1 MTFVERCPVQ
11 IGYVPI
17 NYDTGGPAGV
27 LTPDPARMALTV
39 TNVFRKV
46 YPIGSTGQLQYF
58 QILPAVTYAGSL
70 DTAEDRH
77 RLKVYLRTLLALAQ
91 WPQQLRKPLSQLVGW
106 LPDMPQVTTVRGQAD
121 PSWNDPLG
129 SDQVFWNQTYARG
142 DWVLAHEIGHNFGL
156 HHPNVADSGTA
167 SDLRSRWP
175 LFYTSSLIQEVGCD
189 AFDVRFY
196 DPTKRYDLM
205 TYRSSLWI
213 SPLHYSGD
221 PFGERG
227 LYQELAPPCVPPA
240 AVGTT
245 DTTDEPG
252 TAPLEGNA
260 STLLMISGLLNADGS
275 GQLNP
280 ITRVSLTQAPAL
292 PKAGSTFC
300 VALLASG
307 GAELASYCFDLSFV
321 DYETQEAL
329 ASSPFVMFV
338 PDRTGVTEVVLRRE
352 GSIVARR
359 VRSSNT
365 PQVTV
370 VEPAGGELWTG
381 ASRIRWTASDADG
394 DPLRFTV
401 LFSANGKGSWRGLD
415 VDIAGNELVVDA
427 NALPGT
433 SQGYI
438 RVLATDGLNTGQ
450 GDSRAA
456 IRVADKAPQVS
467 ITHPADG
474 VVWTPGTALILQGSA
489 YDREEGFLGGASLT
503 WRSDRAGVL
512 GTGATV
518 SLTALAPVDQVI
530 TLTARDAGGREG
542 SASIVVRV
550 PRRTYLPLIMHR
562 AGSGPAIPTPTP
574 TPAVPCTVLFRDSFS
589 TAGLP
594 GWTATGGTWTNPGG
608 VMRGAS
614 GPGTDAW
621 NIVGL
626 PSFNFTYEGTV
637 TVRNGSV
644 AGLAF
649 RSTDGTQGYDLFV
662 DVNGGQLVLARR
674 PYTALGS
681 YAVDIRR
688 DRPYRLRVEARGA
701 AIDAYL
707 DGVKRISVVDAAYS
721 RGNFGVS
728 AYNSVADYDDL
739 IACALD
745 VPYEL
750 RVDAGS
756 GTDTV
761 DAAGRTWLA
770 GRFYAAGSWGFTDGV
785 TAATTDPIAST
796 ADDLLYQTVHWGY
809 GTWSFKADVPN
820 GAYRVNLGFAE
831 TYFTAANIRV
841 FNVKIEGQTM
851 ITGLDLFAAAGHDT
865 AYRRSFDVT
874 VNDGRLD
881 IEFVSVKN
889 AALVAAIEVLGAGS
903 AAPTPTR
910 TPTITRTPARCR
922 DSLVIRR

>member
-1 MTFVERCPVQ
+1 MCSARSIPSAARANCSTSNSFRRSRCWDRWP
-11 IGYVPI
+11 
-17 NYDTGGPAGV
+17 TGEAARLGV
-27 LTPDPARMALTV
+27 
-39 TNVFRKV
+39 
-46 YPIGSTGQLQYF
+46 
-58 QILPAVTYAGSL
+58 
-70 DTAEDRH
+70 H
-77 RLKVYLRTLLALAQ
+77 LRQLLALAQ
-91 WPQQLRKPLSQLVGW
+91 WPQPLRAPLSQVIGW
-106 LPDMPQVTTVRGQAD
+106 LPDMQGVTNTVGRSD
-121 PSWNDPLG
+121 PSWHHPDG
-129 SDQVFWNQTYARG
+129 TDQVFWTRRGIAG

-156 HHPNVADSGTA
+156 HHPNVPDSGA
-167 SDLRSRWP
+167 AGDRLSRWP

-196 DPTKRYDLM
+196 DPAKTYDLM
-205 TYRSSLWI
+205 TYKRSLWI

-227 LYQELAPPCVPPA
+227 LYQVLAPPCIQPA
-240 AVGTT
+240 AAGTA
-245 DTTDEPG
+245 DTTAGPG

-260 STLLMISGLLNADGS
+260 SPLLMISGLLSADGS

-280 ITRVSLTQAPAL
+280 ITRVSLTQAPAP

-307 GAELASYCFDLSFV
+307 GAELASYCFDLAFV

-329 ASSPFVMFV
+329 ASSPFVMFI
-338 PDRTGVTEVVLRRE
+338 PDRTGVAEVVLRRE
-352 GSIVARR
+352 GSTVARR

-370 VEPAGGELWTG
+370 VEPAGGEVWTG
-381 ASRIRWTASDADG
+381 ASRIRWIASDADG

-401 LFSANGKGSWRGLD
+401 LFSADGRGSWRGLD

-450 GDSRAA
+450 GDSRAP
-456 IRVADKAPQVS
+456 IRVADKPPQVN

-489 YDREEGFLGGASLT
+489 YDPEEGFLGGASLT

-530 TLTARDAGGREG
+530 TLTARDAGGRED

-550 PRRTYLPLIMHR
+550 PRQTYLPLIMHR
-562 AGSGPAIPTPTP
+562 AGSGTATPTPTP
-574 TPAVPCTVLFRDSFS
+574 TPTVPCTVLFRDSFS

-614 GPGTDAW
+614 GPGTEAW
-621 NIVGL
+621 NIVGQ

-662 DVNGGQLVLARR
+662 DVNGGQFVLARR

-681 YAVDIRR
+681 YAVDLRR
-688 DRPYRLRVEARGA
+688 DRPYRLRVERAGPPSMLTWTASSAFLWWIRPTAGA
-701 AIDAYL
+701 T
-707 DGVKRISVVDAAYS
+707 
-721 RGNFGVS
+721 S
-728 AYNSVADYDDL
+728 ACSP
-739 IACALD
+739 I
-745 VPYEL
+745 
-750 RVDAGS
+750 
-756 GTDTV
+756 
-761 DAAGRTWLA
+761 
-770 GRFYAAGSWGFTDGV
+770 
-785 TAATTDPIAST
+785 IAS
-796 ADDLLYQTVHWGY
+796 L
-809 GTWSFKADVPN
+809 
-820 GAYRVNLGFAE
+820 
-831 TYFTAANIRV
+831 
-841 FNVKIEGQTM
+841 
-851 ITGLDLFAAAGHDT
+851 ITT
-865 AYRRSFDVT
+865 T
-874 VNDGRLD
+874 
-881 IEFVSVKN
+881 
-889 AALVAAIEVLGAGS
+889 
-903 AAPTPTR
+903 
-910 TPTITRTPARCR
+910 
-922 DSLVIRR
+922 